1 MKERIALNPMQQSYL
16 RGREAKCGMFSKACF
31 VYEYDPA
38 KVAHDRL
45 VEALQRLPQ
54 LHPLLGAGLDGETL
68 VLGAGRLEIQ
78 ESPLWADGIEAQAE
92 TLFQQFTWS
101 EQCLTQ
107 VTLVTGCHAYVVAL
121 HQRHP
126 GRRPEPR
133 PHPGDLGAVLRRGT
147 LGTGGVLPGV
157 SGLHGDPARMNSTR
171 QSRQQA
177 LEETMGQFPPAAEL
191 AIAEEFYTP
200 EPLETGIRRQP
211 IAGIPVAGVPAEGS
225 RAGGHRLSRPADP
238 GGQGHRAVHRPVETW
253 S

>member
-107 VTLVTGCHAYVVAL
+107 VTLVTGSHAYVVLCINGILADGL
-121 HQRHP
+121 SHDRILETLERCCEGEPLEPVECSQAFLDYMETLRDEQHT
-126 GRRPEPR
+126 PE
-133 PHPGDLGAVLRRGT
+133 
-147 LGTGGVLPGV
+147 
-157 SGLHGDPARMNSTR
+157 
-171 QSRQQA
+171 QEQA
-177 LEETMGQFPPAAEL
+177 LEETMRQFPPAAEL
-191 AIAEEFYTP
+191 AIAEEFCTP
-200 EPLETGIRRQP
+200 EPQETGVRRQP
-211 IAGIPVAGVPAEGS
+211 IQASLWQAFQQKA
-225 RAGGHRLSRPADP
+225 A
-238 GGQGHRAVHRPVETW
+238 GQGVTAFPVLLTLVGKAIGQYTDQ
-253 S
+253 SNVVLA